1 MKNSN
6 TIFISIILILSIM
19 LMLFVGCN
27 KSIEEPTLPI
37 EESEDNNNQ
46 GNNVENN
53 NDQGSN
59 EQNANINVTQF
70 SLNFLSDLMVD
81 TNSVTAY
88 GIKQSSEDI
97 GNVSDNPIINT
108 KVSMLSSTLLDDR
121 ISNDSHRKPKYSLFQ
136 TTEQYYNGN
145 VEYNE
150 NSISKVTFKK
160 NTSATEE
167 IYDNNGNLITTDT
180 KITQEDLDAQIN
192 KVYTTNRYTF
202 LQFIAMVDNSGT
214 YPYCNSNKEI
224 EYEDITV
231 RPSSMTYDENGVAE
245 FDKTDYFS
253 SNLTASFVI
262 DNETGFIYKIEN
274 FYIKSF
280 HNGLVVDE
288 KGYYY
293 IIKTNENQ
301 CLTFTDI
308 LPNKDCKVNN
318 AVFDNYGWTYVAND
332 LIDSIDNENKV
343 VYTTIRDK
351 YIVDSR
357 NNVYEFQSRYS
368 IPNIM
373 LNGVSTKLDNTE
385 LIIGIKNLFTNYW
398 SDCEG
403 ILAYNK
409 DCIIFNFNLYT
420 QQGIIAIQSKNGIL
434 YVDDTISKT
443 NYYWLENKYNVIIQ
457 SIDNEIHYKIIDFD
471 DRVSFGKEFTKLSDM
486 KLFKAKDYYLEVGKD
501 NYKVNNVF
509 YSAGVNGTQYY
520 QIIETENGLE
530 LKELQSKSYLEN
542 VFIFQPINK

>member
-37 EESEDNNNQ
+37 EESENNNNQ

-121 ISNDSHRKPKYSLFQ
+121 ISNDSQRKPKYSLFQ

-160 NTSATEE
+160 NTSTTEE

-202 LQFIAMVDNSGT
+202 LQFIAMVDNSGP

-357 NNVYEFQSRYS
+357 NNVYEFQSMYS

-443 NYYWLENKYNVIIQ
+443 NYYWLEKKYNVIIQ

>member
-1 MKNSN
+1 MKNSI
-6 TIFISIILILSIM
+6 TIFISIILILSIL

-27 KSIEEPTLPI
+27 KSIEEPTLPK
-37 EESEDNNNQ
+37 EEGEDNNNQ

-108 KVSMLSSTLLDDR
+108 KVSMLSSTLLDDS
-121 ISNDSHRKPKYSLFQ
+121 ISNDSQRKPKYSLFQ

-160 NTSATEE
+160 NTSTTEE

-180 KITQEDLDAQIN
+180 IITQEDLDAQIN

-202 LQFIAMVDNSGT
+202 LQFIAMVDNSGQ
-214 YPYCNSNKEI
+214 YPYFNSNKEI

-471 DRVSFGKEFTKLSDM
+471 DRVSFGREFTKLSDM
-486 KLFKAKDYYLEVGKD
+486 KLFKAKEYYLEVGKD

>member
-19 LMLFVGCN
+19 LILFVGCN

-97 GNVSDNPIINT
+97 GNVSNNPIINT

-121 ISNDSHRKPKYSLFQ
+121 ISNDSQRKPKYSLFQ

-160 NTSATEE
+160 NTSTTEE

-180 KITQEDLDAQIN
+180 IITQEDLDAQIN

-202 LQFIAMVDNSGT
+202 LQFIAMVDNSGP

-288 KGYYY
+288 KGYFY

-420 QQGIIAIQSKNGIL
+420 QQGIIAIRSKNGIL

-443 NYYWLENKYNVIIQ
+443 NYYWLEKKYNVIIQ

>member
-1 MKNSN
+1 
-6 TIFISIILILSIM
+6 M

-27 KSIEEPTLPI
+27 KSLKEPISPI
-37 EESEDNNNQ
+37 EEGEDNNNQ
-46 GNNVENN
+46 GNNEENN
-53 NDQGSN
+53 NEQGDNDQN
-59 EQNANINVTQF
+59 TNINVTQF

-97 GNVSDNPIINT
+97 ENANVNPTLNT
-108 KVSMLSSTLLDDR
+108 RVSMLSSTLLDDT
-121 ISNDSHRKPKYSLFQ
+121 ISKENQRKPKYSLFQ

-150 NSISKVTFKK
+150 NSISEVTFKK
-160 NTSATEE
+160 NTSTTEE
-167 IYDNNGNLITTDT
+167 IYDNNGHLITTDSI
-180 KITQEDLDAQIN
+180 ITQEDLDAQIN
-192 KVYTTNRYTF
+192 KVYTTKRYTF
-202 LQFIAMVDNSGT
+202 LQFIARVDNSGI
-214 YPYCNSNKEI
+214 YPYFNSNKEI

-253 SNLTASFVI
+253 GNLTASFVI

-293 IIKTNENQ
+293 IIKTNENH

-308 LPNKDCKVNN
+308 LPNKDCTVNN

-373 LNGVSTKLDNTE
+373 MNGASTKLDNTD

-403 ILAYNK
+403 ILAYNN

-443 NYYWLENKYNVIIQ
+443 NYYWLENEYNVIIQ

-501 NYKVNNVF
+501 KYKVNNVF
-509 YSAGVNGTQYY
+509 YSVGVNGTLYY

-530 LKELQSKSYLEN
+530 LKELQSKTYLEN